1 MLCSLPLRG
10 NIRANVDT
18 RAEDLLPLLLM
29 IAAAIAGAITSEWL
43 AGKLGNSGKSRLSV
57 HSGASGSRDG
67 ER

>member
-10 NIRANVDT
+10 SIRANVDT
-18 RAEDLLPLLLM
+18 RAEDLLPLLM

-57 HSGASGSRDG
+57 HSGTSGSRDG